1 MKYTTIFE
9 KISCLGNLITTSVI
23 YPVFLLILLL
33 LIIMLSTTKKKSKKI
48 QSLIVISYVVLFAI
62 IILNNYD
69 NLEKLMTSISNN
81 FFTNIYFPSVY
92 TYLFILV
99 TIDLITILG
108 KINTKL
114 KKSYQVV
121 NGVAFGIINFILV
134 LILDTV
140 AKNSV
145 DVFSKK
151 SLFTNSNLLVLLESS
166 VNVYILWLITLLI
179 IYLSDKITERLIAK
193 EKITTKVP
201 EQNSVAAIATA
212 DIEDESLADDTEKLS
227 AISVA
232 EPTPELEFNEL
243 LSETQAT
250 ENNNQLSDNLNLA
263 TLEEFSNP
271 VDIPAPEMYFQP
283 PEMHTPII
291 KTTEPQTISTPEP
304 VSYTQDINDDP
315 LLNRLLNNELP
326 IIKEEKKP
334 ESIVKVE
341 EKAPKV
347 LSEKDTYTLN
357 DYKTFNKILKDI
369 RTFNNSNIIK
379 IDRSLDMILKAK
391 YTKEEY
397 SLFQCM
403 LKTYSN

>member
-9 KISCLGNLITTSVI
+9 KISCIGNLITTSVI

-33 LIIMLSTTKKKSKKI
+33 LIIMLLTTKKKSKKI
-48 QSLIVISYVVLFAI
+48 QSLIVINYVILFAI

-81 FFTNIYFPSVY
+81 FFTNIYFPSIY

-99 TIDLITILG
+99 TIDFITILG

-114 KKSYQVV
+114 KRSYQVV
-121 NGVAFGIINFILV
+121 NDVAFGIINFILV

-140 AKNSV
+140 SKNSV

-212 DIEDESLADDTEKLS
+212 DIEVEPLTEDTEKLS

-232 EPTPELEFNEL
+232 EPSPELGFKEL
-243 LSETQAT
+243 LSETKVT
-250 ENNNQLSDNLNLA
+250 ENNQLSDNLNLA
-263 TLEEFSNP
+263 TLEKFSNP
-271 VDIPAPEMYFQP
+271 VDIPTSEMYFQP
-283 PEMHTPII
+283 AETHPPII
-291 KTTEPQTISTPEP
+291 KTTESLTLSTPEP
-304 VSYTQDINDDP
+304 VSYTKDINDDP